1 MIVSLFVDVGVH
13 LFQVVTN
20 FANCYKECILKKEM
34 HLTAFAEE
42 VRRLDNQRTLDKIT
56 ANGSERFNATM
67 VAKTQRG
74 TARM

>member
-34 HLTAFAEE
+34 HLTALIAEE
-42 VRRLDNQRTLDKIT
+42 VRRLDNQQTLDKIT
-56 ANGSERFNATM
+56 ANGSERFNATRWLRH
-67 VAKTQRG
+67 KS
-74 TARM
+74 